1 MPPLPPPPI
10 RYLAGKDGWLK
21 ADVRQES
28 LRVAGGGATT
38 VIEVVVTRHGPVV
51 EGDPRR
57 TGVGLAAKMTGLL
70 PEGTATLSLTALDLI
85 P

>member
-1 MPPLPPPPI
+1 M
-10 RYLAGKDGWLK
+10 
-21 ADVRQES
+21 
-28 LRVAGGGATT
+28 AGGGATT